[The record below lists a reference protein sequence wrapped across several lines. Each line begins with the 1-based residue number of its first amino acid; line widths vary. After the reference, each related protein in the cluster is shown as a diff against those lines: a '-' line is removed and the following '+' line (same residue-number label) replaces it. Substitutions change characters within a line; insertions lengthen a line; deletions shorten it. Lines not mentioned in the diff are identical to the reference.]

1 MKENLN
7 QLDDIFKLLMNT
19 HQQHS
24 DLIPDEAKHADSQ
37 WFNDIYKRMLSF
49 KHQKYNWISENED
62 DKKSNSVSK
71 LRSWRSSKHS
81 SKSGKSSSLS
91 KSSSKERAIKEKLRM
106 GELIAEAW
114 FMEKKHSSRNGAEKL
129 ELEGKV
135 AKSRA
140 KAMML
145 KGHHHLE
152 V

>member
-49 KHQKYNWISENED
+49 KDQKYNWISENED

-71 LRSWRSSKHS
+71 LRS
-81 SKSGKSSSLS
+81 
-91 KSSSKERAIKEKLRM
+91 
-106 GELIAEAW
+106 
-114 FMEKKHSSRNGAEKL
+114 
-129 ELEGKV
+129 
-135 AKSRA
+135 
-140 KAMML
+140 
-145 KGHHHLE
+145 
-152 V
+152 